1 MTLYVLTSGEYSDY
15 HIEGIYSTREQAER
29 YKRLFP
35 RDDYYAADIEEWETD
50 KPPVTCVDGNVE
62 VWAIDMYEGG
72 KAIIKEDARPGER
85 LVGGCDFFSSGYRRP
100 KNYVLWISKE
110 VAKDKEQA
118 LKIFYDK
125 VAKYKAKEEGIV

>member
-1 MTLYVLTSGEYSDY
+1 MTLYVLTSGTYSDY
-15 HIEGIYSTREQAER
+15 HIEGIYSSREQAER

-35 RDDYYAADIEEWETD
+35 RGDYADIEEWETD

-62 VWAIDMYEGG
+62 VWEIDMYEGE
-72 KAIIKEDARPGER
+72 KAHIEENVRPGER
-85 LVGGCDFFSSGYRRP
+85 LVGGCDFFSLIYHRR
-100 KNYVLWISKE
+100 KYYALWISKE

-125 VAKYKAKEEGIV
+125 VAKYKAKEEGVD